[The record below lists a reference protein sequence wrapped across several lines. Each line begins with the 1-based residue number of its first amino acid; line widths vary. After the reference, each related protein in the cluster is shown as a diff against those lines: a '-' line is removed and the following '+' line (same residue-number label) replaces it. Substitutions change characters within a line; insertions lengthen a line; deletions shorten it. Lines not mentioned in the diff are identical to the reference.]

1 MKFLIHNL
9 LYVANQQFKNKNLPP
24 QKAISSQK
32 IIFAFL

>member
-1 MKFLIHNL
+1 MQKPSCE
-9 LYVANQQFKNKNLPP
+9 YAKKQFKNKNLPP

>member
-1 MKFLIHNL
+1 MQKPSCE
-9 LYVANQQFKNKNLPP
+9 YANQQFKNKNLPP